1 MRRKAKTNSRAE
13 TILIDAFYAE
23 GHIARCRERIQ
34 ALEDRRTSITRMYG
48 GETVQTSARPDKLLE
63 SIAQIDEM
71 KAQMDRLLNSELE
84 KELRAERLINLLDYD
99 EEREVLRRLYLSHE
113 SVNEIAY
120 HLNYV
125 VQTVYNMKSLAV
137 KKLEAKLMEVGDV

>member
-1 MRRKAKTNSRAE
+1 M
-13 TILIDAFYAE
+13 
-23 GHIARCRERIQ
+23 
-34 ALEDRRTSITRMYG
+34 
-48 GETVQTSARPDKLLE
+48 
-63 SIAQIDEM
+63 
-71 KAQMDRLLNSELE
+71 
-84 KELRAERLINLLDYD
+84 
-99 EEREVLRRLYLSHE
+99 LRRLYLSHE